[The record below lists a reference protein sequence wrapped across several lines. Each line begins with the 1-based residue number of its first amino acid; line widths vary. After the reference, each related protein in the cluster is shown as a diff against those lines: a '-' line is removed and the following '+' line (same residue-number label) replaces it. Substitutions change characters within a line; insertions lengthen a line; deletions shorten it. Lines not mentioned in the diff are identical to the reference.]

1 MKYSD
6 FIRKKTLFF
15 IISFFILL
23 FLLTA
28 VSVPKTK
35 PQVASSFVTAAPSP
49 FYSPSPTQ
57 SILPS
62 VTLKPAETLTPAAIQ
77 TNYPDRF
84 SVKVV
89 NVVDGDTVKIETGET
104 VRYIGIDT
112 PESVH
117 PKKSVQCFA
126 KEASF
131 KNEELVLGKT
141 VELEKDITDKDKYG
155 RLLRY
160 VWIEDQLVNE
170 ILVREG
176 YAYSLSFPP
185 DVKYQDRFI
194 EAQRLARQEQ
204 TGLWGSSCQS
214 QNAPQPTAKPQSVQT
229 GSFTCDCSK
238 SCSKMTSCAEAQY
251 QLENC
256 GCTARD
262 GDGDGLACDSDCQ

>member
-1 MKYSD
+1 MKKIVV
-6 FIRKKTLFF
+6 IRKKFF
-15 IISFFILL
+15 LILSYIILL
-23 FLLTA
+23 FLFSKLKIPEK
-28 VSVPKTK
+28 SD
-35 PQVASSFVTAAPSP
+35 PQVASSSVTAAPSP

-62 VTLKPAETLTPAAIQ
+62 VTLKPAETLTPAATQ
-77 TNYPDRF
+77 TNYPDRI

-112 PESVH
+112 PESVD
-117 PKKSVQCFA
+117 PRKPVQCFA
-126 KEASF
+126 KEASL

-141 VELEKDITDKDKYG
+141 AELEKDITDKDKYG

-160 VWIEDQLVNE
+160 IWIEDQLVNE

-229 GSFTCDCSK
+229 GSFICDCSK
-238 SCSKMTSCAEAQY
+238 SCSKMSSCAEAQY

-256 GCTARD
+256 GCIARD